1 MRVKIVKL
9 GSGYGLPLP
18 SYATP
23 NSAGLDLYAAVESK
37 QIIRPGR
44 RCAIRTGIA
53 IELPDGYEAQIRSR
67 SGLAAN
73 FGVFVLNAPGT
84 IDSDYRGEICVV
96 LSNFGSEDYVVSRGD
111 RIAQMVVAPVERVD
125 WEEGEVLSETSR
137 GEGGFGST
145 GT

>member
-37 QIIRPGR
+37 QIIRPGC
-44 RCAIRTGIA
+44 RCAIKTGIA

-125 WEEGEVLSETSR
+125 WEEGEVLAETSR